1 MSKIETIEKCEMA
14 DEESHDRID
23 NDCILSMARFTRNLV
38 ANVES
43 NQLDKYSCP

>member
-1 MSKIETIEKCEMA
+1 MA

-43 NQLDKYSCP
+43 NQLEALYIYLSIYWFNIDD